1 METLHLGRRVIKC
14 DRSHK
19 AKRLNAE
26 WKQFPAACMNQLNV
40 TNTDHEDGDVGE
52 EARSDDQQHH
62 RPGEPEA
69 QVFKGE
75 PARRRKREIQRD
87 KVRLMLKCLAG

>member
-1 METLHLGRRVIKC
+1 METFHLGRRVIKR
-14 DRSHK
+14 DRSHE

-26 WKQFPAACMNQLNV
+26 WKQFPAARMNQLKV

-52 EARSDDQQHH
+52 EARSDGQQHH

-75 PARRRKREIQRD
+75 PAGGRKRQKYRETKSD
-87 KVRLMLKCLAG
+87 